1 MRDTSSSF
9 ALRKLRAA
17 QKVISVRV
25 RLRSRASSRQSLG
38 NRAARSM
45 ARLGRDQGKW
55 GEGRDLLAPISGW
68 STRLRYARSEG
79 GEGIARQSG
88 DVSRAVMDV
97 CWASL
102 DFWRHSIAS
111 AERAQQPFVTIMLK
125 VEKQHC
131 NGFKS
136 REIASCAASNS
147 VRDYRAHYRVSV
159 FHNAG
164 KHLSTPSRHP
174 AKSRY

>member
-1 MRDTSSSF
+1 LGQDASGRVVRDTSSSF

-88 DVSRAVMDV
+88 DVSCAVMDV
-97 CWASL
+97 CMGFLRFLATFHSLRRKSSAALRNLAQKQFCSKRCLDKYKSQTGREASRFQTV
-102 DFWRHSIAS
+102 D
-111 AERAQQPFVTIMLK
+111 
-125 VEKQHC
+125 
-131 NGFKS
+131 
-136 REIASCAASNS
+136 
-147 VRDYRAHYRVSV
+147 
-159 FHNAG
+159 
-164 KHLSTPSRHP
+164 
-174 AKSRY
+174 